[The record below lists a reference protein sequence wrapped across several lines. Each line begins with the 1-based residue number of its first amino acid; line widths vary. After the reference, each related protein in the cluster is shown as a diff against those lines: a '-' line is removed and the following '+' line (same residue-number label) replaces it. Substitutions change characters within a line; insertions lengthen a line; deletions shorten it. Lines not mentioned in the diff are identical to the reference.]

1 VGRFQVNAPAEF
13 SASITDIQLE
23 SRLGDEVRWRVAL
36 SNTAFQPGHTGVLEA
51 ISRSGTRIEIPV
63 LRVVLDTSGDLWH
76 IVEKPLAAGTA
87 VLGRIHQPAGTTKME

>member
-1 VGRFQVNAPAEF
+1 VNAPAEF

-23 SRLGDEVRWRVAL
+23 SRLGDEVRWRLAL
-36 SNTAFQPGHTGVLEA
+36 SNTAFHPGDTGVLEA

-63 LRVVLDTSGDLWH
+63 LGVVLDTSGDLWH

-87 VLGRIHQPAGTTKME
+87 VLGRLHQTPGLAKME